1 MVLWFFWPVLLGLK
15 ILAQF
20 QASHPHPRASKG
32 RRQRSDQRDE
42 NEELFFAPFMREVT
56 ISQKLPTSP
65 YNFIGL
71 ELGHPWP
78 IAVRTE
84 WDGWVMTDLKRV
96 DILVNKW
103 VLPIGRGR
111 IAQWGRQSQPY
122 LAFKHYLE
130 GRNIFLILLQL
141 TSFWTSL
148 PGSFLYECSSSIIII
163 SSLFITEIWLL
174 PPLS

>member
-1 MVLWFFWPVLLGLK
+1 MILLGLK

-20 QASHPHPRASKG
+20 QTSHPHLSASKG
-32 RRQRSDQRDE
+32 RRQRSDQGDE
-42 NEELFFAPFMREVT
+42 NDFFSPLMREVT
-56 ISQKLPTSP
+56 VSQKLPTS

-78 IAVRTE
+78 ISVRTE
-84 WDGWVMTDLKRV
+84 WDGWVMMDLKRL

-103 VLPIGRGR
+103 VLSIGRGR
-111 IAQWGRQSQPY
+111 MAQWGRQSQPY
-122 LAFKHYLE
+122 RAFKHYRE
-130 GRNIFLILLQL
+130 GKTIFQILLHL

-148 PGSFLYECSSSIIII
+148 PGSFLYECSSSIISI
-163 SSLFITEIWLL
+163 SSLFITDIWLL